1 MNIKKLSIMSLA
13 ALMVSCS
20 GDKTQ
25 YDATGVFEATEVI
38 VSAKVQGEI
47 THLSFEEGD
56 VVKAGQQLGVI
67 DFKKLSLQKEQLIE
81 NRESNDSRVLNIKNQ
96 IASLQQQIANN
107 KRERERFQELVKAEA
122 ATQKQVD
129 DITYQISVLER
140 QLAAQQEQLE
150 SQNKATER
158 QSSSIDKQISS
169 VDEQLADANISSPI
183 EGTILTK
190 YVEQGEF
197 ATPGRALFKVADL
210 TNMTLRAYVDAPQLT
225 NLKIGQKVTVYADK
239 GEDERTELQG
249 TITWI
254 SQKAEFTPK
263 TIQTRDE
270 RANLVYAVK
279 VTVKNDGTVKAGMYG
294 DVKF

>member
-1 MNIKKLSIMSLA
+1 MNIQKLSIMSLA

-56 VVKAGQQLGVI
+56 IVKAGQQLGVI

-81 NRESNDSRVLNIKNQ
+81 SRESNDSRVLNIKNQ

-140 QLAAQQEQLE
+140 QVAAQQEQLE

-183 EGTILTK
+183 DGTILTK

>member
-38 VSAKVQGEI
+38 VSAKAQGEI

-56 VVKAGQQLGVI
+56 IVKAGQQLGVI

-81 NRESNDSRVLNIKNQ
+81 SRESNDSRVLNIKNQ